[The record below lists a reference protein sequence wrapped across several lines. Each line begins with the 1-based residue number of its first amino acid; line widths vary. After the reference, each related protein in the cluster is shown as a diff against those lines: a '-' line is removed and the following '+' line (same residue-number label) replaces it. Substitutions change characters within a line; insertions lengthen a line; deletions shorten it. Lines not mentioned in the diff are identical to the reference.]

1 MNCTVMLRGVA
12 VATIDLTFD
21 DDGVGGIGDLTLLP
35 KSETFARVVRDG
47 ARASA
52 NHGYLPEPGEFTGN
66 VTDAGEAAGKA
77 AINRLLTMSR
87 NLEVHDEHGKPLEV
101 NALFHLKNDGGK
113 TIEVVVFS
121 KNFGL

>member
-1 MNCTVMLRGVA
+1 MICTLKLRGVA
-12 VATIDLTFD
+12 VATIDLAFD

-35 KSETFARVVRDG
+35 KSDNFERVVRDG

-66 VTDAGEAAGKA
+66 VTDAGEAAGKS
-77 AINRLLTMSR
+77 AINRLLTLSKH
-87 NLEVHDEHGKPLEV
+87 LELQDDNGKPLEV
-101 NALFHLKNDGGK
+101 NTMFHLKNDGGK
-113 TIEVVVFS
+113 TIEIVVFS

>member
-1 MNCTVMLRGVA
+1 MNCTLKLRGVA
-12 VATIDLTFD
+12 VATIDLAFD
-21 DDGVGGIGDLTLLP
+21 DDGVGGVGDLTLLP
-35 KSETFARVVRDG
+35 KSDNFERVVRDG

-77 AINRLLTMSR
+77 AINRLLTLSKH
-87 NLEVHDEHGKPLEV
+87 LELHDDQGKVLEV
-101 NALFHLKNDGGK
+101 NTMFHFKNDGGK
-113 TIEVVVFS
+113 TIEIVIFS